1 MRPGEGAP
9 GGPNAKTWLQA
20 YRTKEWG
27 CRSIQPVALPHTATI
42 GQMVRAL
49 SHRNLEGTG
58 EVSSPGTVSVGQ
70 ALAHLF
76 SFLTLKYDSYQRRHS
91 CFLNSRPAV
100 PPSAVTC
107 IHQPPSPAWL
117 ASIDQFIP
125 DRAMP
130 AIVSPLRY
138 SVVSSWRA
146 NLGKGL
152 QTPLLSNR
160 LSKNVLGFE

>member
-1 MRPGEGAP
+1 MGPSEGAP
-9 GGPNAKTWLQA
+9 GGPNAKAWLQA

-27 CRSIQPVALPHTATI
+27 CGSTQPVALSHTATI
-42 GQMVRAL
+42 GQMVRVL

-58 EVSSPGTVSVGQ
+58 EFSSPGTVSVGQ

-107 IHQPPSPAWL
+107 TPTSFPCLAGIRRPVHTRQGHACHCIPFKVQCGVFLEGQPKEGTS
-117 ASIDQFIP
+117 D
-125 DRAMP
+125 
-130 AIVSPLRY
+130 
-138 SVVSSWRA
+138 SSLVKQA
-146 NLGKGL
+146 KHVL
-152 QTPLLSNR
+152 
-160 LSKNVLGFE
+160 LGFE